1 MHEIDLH
8 GYRFVEGKEKIITEI
23 KKCWKEKTEE
33 IKIIHGYH
41 GHIFKDYIES
51 EDFLVDVLD
60 EGYPMARKSM
70 PESQSNRGESV
81 FTLENTSSDGYFNI
95 SSPKTMKD
103 RLKKESS
110 ILKSARI
117 KKKQG
122 KKLTLFEARVLFEN
136 EKL

>member
-8 GYRFVEGKEKIITEI
+8 GYRFVEGKEKIISEI
-23 KKCWKEKTEE
+23 KKCWKEKTGE

-51 EDFLVDVLD
+51 EDFLVDVLN
-60 EGYPMARKSM
+60 EGYPLTRKST
-70 PESQSNRGESV
+70 PKNQNNRGESV
-81 FTLENTSSDGYFNI
+81 FSLENTSSDGYFNI
-95 SSPKTMKD
+95 SSPENMKD

-122 KKLTLFEARVLFEN
+122 KKLTIHEARALFNN
-136 EKL
+136 EK